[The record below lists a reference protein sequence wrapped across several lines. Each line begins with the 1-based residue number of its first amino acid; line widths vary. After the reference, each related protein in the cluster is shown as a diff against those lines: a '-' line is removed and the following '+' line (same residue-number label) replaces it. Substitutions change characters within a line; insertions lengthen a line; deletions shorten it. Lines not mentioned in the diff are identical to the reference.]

1 LEVLGSS
8 KTKPAQQKSST
19 KFQQQNPTSKKISG
33 TLSQEKMEKFIFK
46 NGQMLAAQ
54 AASISIDERGF
65 LFGDGFFES
74 CKIFDGKIYNF
85 KAHESRMLKAL
96 RHLKISYDISSL
108 QKNSKALIE
117 KNKIKN
123 GILRISISRGIGSV
137 GYAPTSDC
145 KALTIIQTLEE
156 RAIPPKISLGISTQI
171 APQNFGFKSM
181 NALPYVLNKVEAKE
195 KNLFDLVMLSP
206 KKEVCETSSANIFW
220 VKNGKIF
227 TTEKSPQILPGVVQ
241 ERLLKISPIEIVR
254 KKIKISALKNA
265 DEIFLTNSSFLL
277 LSVDEFLGRKLQKN
291 FGAMLLKVLK
301 NDVVSNAN

>member
-1 LEVLGSS
+1 MLG
-8 KTKPAQQKSST
+8 AE
-19 KFQQQNPTSKKISG
+19 G
-33 TLSQEKMEKFIFK
+33 
-46 NGQMLAAQ
+46 
-54 AASISIDERGF
+54 ASISIDERGF

-85 KAHESRMLKAL
+85 KSHEARILKAL

-108 QKNSKALIE
+108 QKNSKELIA

-123 GILRISISRGIGSV
+123 GILRISISRGIGSL
-137 GYAPTSDC
+137 GYAPTADC

-156 RAIPPKISLGISTQI
+156 RSIPQKISLGISTQI

-181 NALPYVLNKVEAKE
+181 NALPYVLNKIEAKE
-195 KNLFDLVMLSP
+195 KKFFDLVILSE
-206 KKEVCETSSANIFW
+206 KKEVLETSSANIFW

-227 TTEKSPQILPGVVQ
+227 TTEKSPQILPGLVQ
-241 ERLLKISPIEIVR
+241 QRLLKISPIEISR

-277 LSVDEFLGRKLQKN
+277 LSVDEFLGRRLQKN
-291 FGAMLLKVLK
+291 LGAMLLEVLK
-301 NDVVSNAN
+301 NDVANNAN